1 MPKSITEI
9 LGNDVLTE
17 DIKTELQEA
26 FEARVAAERETV
38 TAELR
43 EEFASRYEND
53 KKQIVGAM
61 DAMLKEALRTELEEF
76 AQDKAKVAEDRVSY
90 KRAIKEHANMLD
102 AFIQEVLSKE
112 VRELREDRKA
122 QKANFGKLEEFVLRQ
137 LTKELNEFHDDKRA
151 LAEQKVKMV
160 REGKKVIEE
169 AKRNFIK
176 KSAAKLETM
185 VEGIMRKELTALR
198 EDIQTAKENEF
209 GRKIFETFASEFMT
223 STLSEST
230 QTAKLAKE
238 IMKLKRNIAEA
249 NDALAQKDQ
258 MLKEAAKK
266 VRIAEDSSNRKQIM
280 SEMLGP
286 LNRGQKELMATLLE
300 SVKTSQLQAAYKKYL
315 PSVLAEDSAEA
326 SAKKTKL
333 TEGHRSN
340 VQKQVREVSG
350 DKVNRSRQQDVGA
363 SADII
368 ELKKLAGLS

>member
-9 LGNDVLTE
+9 LGSDALTE
-17 DIKTELQEA
+17 DVKTELAEA
-26 FEARVAAERETV
+26 FEARIAEQREEV

-43 EEFASRYEND
+43 EEFAARYEND
-53 KKQIVGAM
+53 KQEIVGAM
-61 DAMLKEALRTELEEF
+61 DAMLKEALKKELDEF
-76 AQDKAKVAEDRVSY
+76 ATDKAKVAEDRVRY
-90 KRAIKEHANMLD
+90 KKAVKEHATMLES
-102 AFIQEVLSKE
+102 FIQEVLAKE
-112 VRELREDRKA
+112 VRELREDRNT
-122 QKANFGKLEEFVLRQ
+122 QKANFGKLEEFVLKQ

-160 REGKKVIEE
+160 REGQKVIEE

-185 VEGIMRKELTALR
+185 VEGVMRKELTALR

-238 IMKLKRNIAEA
+238 IMGLKRTIAESNNA
-249 NDALAQKDQ
+249 IKAKNQE
-258 MLKEAAKK
+258 LKEAQRKA
-266 VRIAEDSSNRKQIM
+266 RIAEDTSNRKQIM

-286 LNRGQKELMATLLE
+286 LNKGQKELMGTLLE
-300 SVKTSQLQAAYKKYL
+300 SVKTSQLKAAYKKYL
-315 PSVLAEDSAEA
+315 PSVLSEDTEV
-326 SAKKTKL
+326 KTQANKAKL
-333 TEGHRSN
+333 TEGRAD
-340 VQKQVREVSG
+340 KREVSG
-350 DKVNRSRQQDVGA
+350 NKVNKSTQQDVGG

>member
-1 MPKSITEI
+1 MPKSIKEI
-9 LGNDVLTE
+9 LSNDVLTE
-17 DIKTELQEA
+17 DIKTELAEA
-26 FEARVAAERETV
+26 FEKRIAEQREEV

-53 KKQIVGAM
+53 KAQIVEAM
-61 DAMLKEALRTELEEF
+61 DAMLKEAIKTELEEF
-76 AQDKAKVAEDRVSY
+76 AQDKAKVAEDRVRY
-90 KRAIKEHANMLD
+90 KKAIKEHARMLD
-102 AFIQEVLSKE
+102 KFVNEVLGKE
-112 VRELREDRKA
+112 IRELREDRKA
-122 QKANFGKLEEFVLRQ
+122 QKANFGKLEEFVLKQ

-185 VEGIMRKELTALR
+185 VEGVLRKELKTLH

-230 QTAKLAKE
+230 QVAKLAKE
-238 IMKLKRNIAEA
+238 IMNLKQVVAESKA
-249 NDALAQKDQ
+249 AIEAKDQ
-258 MLKEAAKK
+258 KLMEATRKA
-266 VRIAEDSSNRKQIM
+266 RIAQDLSERKQIM

-286 LNRGQKELMATLLE
+286 LNKGQKELMATLLE
-300 SVKTSQLQAAYKKYL
+300 SVKTNQLRAAYKKYL
-315 PSVLAEDSAEA
+315 PSVLSEDAEVKTQ
-326 SAKKTKL
+326 AKKTQL
-333 TEGHRSN
+333 TESKRT
-340 VQKQVREVSG
+340 VREVSG
-350 DKVNRSRQQDVGA
+350 DKVNKSAQQDVGV